1 MKLRQLFQWMFAAIL
16 ICGTMVFT
24 ACSIDDNPV
33 DGETGASG
41 IAMIVKNG
49 EIDYW
54 RQIETAFRDVCQEK
68 DLEAYFYATSA
79 ETAYEE
85 QLAAVA
91 ELRQLGNKK
100 LKGIIFTPS
109 YGPNGE
115 SAEAEVAALAQER
128 GIPVVI
134 LDSPVSASS
143 PLASCP
149 YFGTDNT
156 AAGQAMAEKVTADKV
171 AVFAMTNSPGIERAE
186 AFKALKPNA
195 VIYQVGDK
203 ANEEV
208 QAVLDEYN
216 DFVFFNGSILV
227 DAIPMLNE
235 AGKSVYT
242 FDVYG
247 EFLHELF
254 NYSTMLKGIMAQ
266 NTFEMARKAVEAVLT
281 NAKEGEMV
289 PTFYITRNNLKDPIV
304 QPFLKFYYN
313 EVYATIDGL
322 YYILNFNDQTAEL
335 IYPAEGHYEGDIVV
349 PDYVVQDGTKYAVT
363 TLGEG
368 AFENAQLTSLQ
379 LPKET
384 LKRIKL
390 MAFYNTHGVKTLD
403 IPETVTTLDEG
414 AIQNCLELTHVHI
427 PASVTEMGNY
437 AIAGCRELESI
448 TVDEGNKHFATF
460 DGVLMDKGQTR
471 IITYPAKLAATTYTV
486 PATVK
491 TIDKRAF
498 RDVAYLTSITIP
510 ASVSKISYDMFYQA
524 KSLNEINIDPANTA
538 YRSEDGVVY
547 TADMDT
553 LIFYPISKT
562 SKTYTANAAVK
573 VIGQAAFSNA
583 EHLETLTLPEGL
595 TTIEDAAFTSCES
608 LKEVNLP
615 ESVTKIGMAAFT
627 FCRKLESLVFPPHVT
642 EITMGFFIGCT
653 ALRSVTIPAELTTIG
668 KTVFTA
674 CPSLTEITCLCTTPP
689 AVDLTT
695 FLSVKTNTISL
706 YVPDE
711 SVDLYKATPIWMGF
725 NVKGISESS
734 L

>member
-1 MKLRQLFQWMFAAIL
+1 MAAIL
-16 ICGTMVFT
+16 ICGATLFT
-24 ACSIDDNPV
+24 ACTQDDNPV
-33 DGETGASG
+33 DAETGASR

-49 EIDYW
+49 EIDYF
-54 RQIETAFRDVCQEK
+54 RQIETSFREVCQEK
-68 DLEAYFYATSA
+68 DLEALYYATSA
-79 ETAYEE
+79 ENAYEE
-85 QLAAVA
+85 QLTAVE
-91 ELRQLGNKK
+91 ELRKLDNKK

-115 SAEAEVAALAQER
+115 SAEAEVAALALELD
-128 GIPVVI
+128 IPVVI
-134 LDSPVSASS
+134 LDSPVRVGS

-149 YFGTDNT
+149 YIGTDNT
-156 AAGQAMAEKVTADKV
+156 AAGEAMAAKVAADKV
-171 AVFAMTNSPGIERAE
+171 ALFATTNSPGMERAE
-186 AFKALKPNA
+186 AIKKLKPNA

-203 ANEEV
+203 ANEEI

-216 DFVFFNGSILV
+216 DFVFFNGNILV
-227 DAIPMLNE
+227 DAIPMLKD
-235 AGKSVYT
+235 AGKQVYT
-242 FDVYG
+242 FDIYG
-247 EFLHELF
+247 EFLEEMF
-254 NYSTMLKGIMAQ
+254 KSSPMPKGIMAQ

-281 NAKEGEMV
+281 NATQGEMV
-289 PTFYITRNNLKDPIV
+289 PTFYITQTDLRTPVV
-304 QPFLKFYYN
+304 QPFLKFYYK
-313 EVYATIDGL
+313 EAYATIDGL
-322 YYILNFNDQTAEL
+322 YYILNYDDKTARVTA
-335 IYPAEGHYEGDIVV
+335 PDNTGHYEGDIVV
-349 PDYVVQDGTKYAVT
+349 PDYVVQDGIKFAVT
-363 TLGEG
+363 AIGDG
-368 AFENAQLTSLQ
+368 AFSHITINSLQ
-379 LPKET
+379 LPKNT
-384 LKRIKL
+384 LKRIGS
-390 MAFYNTHGVKTLD
+390 MAFNDILGLTTLE
-403 IPETVTTLDEG
+403 IPESVTTLDEG
-414 AIQNCLELTHVHI
+414 AIE
-427 PASVTEMGNY
+427 A
-437 AIAGCRELESI
+437 CRELESI

-460 DGVLMDKGQTR
+460 DGVLMDKAQTR

-498 RDVAYLTSITIP
+498 RDLAYLTSVTIP
-510 ASVSKISYDMFYQA
+510 ASVSKLEYSMFYQSY
-524 KSLNEINIDPANTA
+524 SLNEINIDPANTA

-553 LIFYPISKT
+553 LIVYPAGKT
-562 SKTYTANAAVK
+562 SKTYTVNASVK
-573 VIGQAAFSNA
+573 AIGQAAFSYAN
-583 EHLETLTLPEGL
+583 HLETLTLPEGL

-627 FCRKLESLVFPPHVT
+627 FCRKLESLVFPPHIT

-711 SVDLYKATPIWMGF
+711 SVDLYKATPIWKGF

>member
-1 MKLRQLFQWMFAAIL
+1 MKRLFQWVMAATL
-16 ICGTMVFT
+16 ICGAMVFT
-24 ACSIDDNPV
+24 ACRYEDNPV

-49 EIDYW
+49 EIDYF
-54 RQIETAFRDVCQEK
+54 RQIEMAFRDVCQEK
-68 DLEAYFYATSA
+68 DLEAYYYATSA
-79 ETAYEE
+79 ETAYQE

-134 LDSPVSASS
+134 LDSPVSATS

-216 DFVFFNGSILV
+216 DFVFFNGNDLV
-227 DAIPMLNE
+227 DAIPMLTD

-335 IYPAEGHYEGDIVV
+335 IAPTNGHYEGDIVI
-349 PDYVVQDGTKYAVT
+349 PDYVEQDGTKLAVT

-368 AFENAQLTSLQ
+368 AFSNTTLTSLQ

-384 LKRIKL
+384 LKRIKGT
-390 MAFYNTHGVKTLD
+390 AFYRTYGLKTLD
-403 IPETVTTLDEG
+403 IPETVTTLGEG
-414 AIQNCLELTHVHI
+414 AILDCDDLTHIHI

-437 AIAGCRELESI
+437 AIGGCYNLESI
-448 TVDEGNKHFATF
+448 TVDEGNEHFATF
-460 DGVLMDKGQTR
+460 DGVLMDKAQTR
-471 IITYPAKLAATTYTV
+471 IIVYPAKLAGTTYIV
-486 PATVK
+486 PSTVK

-510 ASVSKISYDMFYQA
+510 ASVSSIMHNMFYMA
-524 KSLNEINIDPANTA
+524 YSLTEINIDPANTA
-538 YRSEDGVVY
+538 YRSEDGVVF
-547 TADMDT
+547 TANMDSLCT
-553 LIFYPISKT
+553 YPAGKPD
-562 SKTYTANAAVK
+562 KTYAPNSTFK
-573 VIGQAAFSNA
+573 IIGKEAFSEA
-583 EHLETLTLPEGL
+583 YLLETLTIPEGV
-595 TTIEDAAFTSCES
+595 TTILDGAFTYCSS
-608 LKEVNLP
+608 LREVSLP
-615 ESVTKIGMAAFT
+615 ESLTKIGSAAFT
-627 FCRKLESLVFPPHVT
+627 FCQKLESIVLPPH
-642 EITMGFFIGCT
+642 ITDIPMGLFLSCT
-653 ALRSVTIPAELTTIG
+653 ALRSVTIPAEVTTIG
-668 KTVFTA
+668 MIVFSR
-674 CPSLTEITCLCTTPP
+674 CLSLTEITCLGTTPP
-689 AVDLTT
+689 TADPTSFLTV
-695 FLSVKTNTISL
+695 LTNKITL

-711 SVDLYKATPIWMGF
+711 SVDLYKAAPVWKNF
-725 NVKGISESS
+725 NVKGISESK
-734 L
+734 

>member
-1 MKLRQLFQWMFAAIL
+1 MKRLFQWVMAAIL
-16 ICGTMVFT
+16 ICGAMVFT
-24 ACSIDDNPV
+24 ACRYEDNPV

-49 EIDYW
+49 EIDYF
-54 RQIETAFRDVCQEK
+54 RQIEMAFRDVCQEK
-68 DLEAYFYATSA
+68 DLEAYYYATSA

-115 SAEAEVAALAQER
+115 SAEAEVAALAKER
-128 GIPVVI
+128 GIPVII

-156 AAGQAMAEKVTADKV
+156 AAGQAMAEKVTANKV

-195 VIYQVGDK
+195 VVYQVGDK

-247 EFLHELF
+247 EFLDELF

-266 NTFEMARKAVEAVLT
+266 NTFEMARKAVEAVIA

-289 PTFYITRNNLKDPIV
+289 STFYITRNNLKDPIV

-335 IYPAEGHYEGDIVV
+335 IAPTNGHYEGDIVI
-349 PDYVVQDGTKYAVT
+349 PDYVEQDGTKYAVT

-414 AIQNCLELTHVHI
+414 AIQNCPELTHVHI
-427 PASVTEMGNY
+427 PASVTEMGDY

-471 IITYPAKLAATTYTV
+471 IITYPAKLAGTTYTV
-486 PATVK
+486 PATVT

-498 RDVAYLTSITIP
+498 RDLAYLTSITIP
-510 ASVSKISYDMFYQA
+510 ASVSKITYATFYQA
-524 KSLNEINIDPANTA
+524 NSLAEINIDPANTA

-573 VIGQAAFSNA
+573 VIGQAAFAYA

-595 TTIEDAAFTSCES
+595 TTIEDGAFTSCPS
-608 LKEVNLP
+608 LKEVSLP
-615 ESVTKIGMAAFT
+615 ESVTNIGMAAFT

>member
-1 MKLRQLFQWMFAAIL
+1 MKRLFQWVMAATL
-16 ICGTMVFT
+16 ICGAMVFT
-24 ACSIDDNPV
+24 ACTKIDNPV

-49 EIDYW
+49 QIDYF

-68 DLEAYFYATSA
+68 DLEAYYYATSA
-79 ETAYEE
+79 ESAYEE
-85 QLAAVA
+85 QLAAVE
-91 ELRQLGNKK
+91 ELRKLGGKA

-128 GIPVVI
+128 GIPVII
-134 LDSPVSASS
+134 LDSPVSATS

-156 AAGQAMAEKVTADKV
+156 AAGQAMAEKVTANKV
-171 AVFAMTNSPGIERAE
+171 AVFAMTNSPGMERAE

-203 ANEEV
+203 ANEEI

-216 DFVFFNGSILV
+216 DFVFFNGNILV
-227 DAIPMLNE
+227 DAIPMLKD
-235 AGKSVYT
+235 AGKQVYT

-247 EFLHELF
+247 EFLDEMF
-254 NYSTMLKGIMAQ
+254 KSSPMPKGIMAQ

-281 NAKEGEMV
+281 NATQGEMV
-289 PTFYITRNNLKDPIV
+289 PTFYITQTDLRTPVV
-304 QPFLKFYYN
+304 QPFLKFYYK
-313 EVYATIDGL
+313 EAYATIDGL
-322 YYILNFNDQTAEL
+322 YYILNYDDKTARVTA
-335 IYPAEGHYEGDIVV
+335 PDNTGHYEGDIVV
-349 PDYVVQDGTKYAVT
+349 PDYVVQDGIKFAVT
-363 TLGEG
+363 AIGDG
-368 AFENAQLTSLQ
+368 AFSHITINSLQ
-379 LPKET
+379 LPKNT
-384 LKRIKL
+384 LKRIGS
-390 MAFYNTHGVKTLD
+390 MAFNNILGLTTLE
-403 IPETVTTLDEG
+403 IPESVTTLDEG
-414 AIQNCLELTHVHI
+414 AIE
-427 PASVTEMGNY
+427 A
-437 AIAGCRELESI
+437 CRELESI

-460 DGVLMDKGQTR
+460 DGVLMDKAQTR

-498 RDVAYLTSITIP
+498 RDLAYLTSVTIP
-510 ASVSKISYDMFYQA
+510 ASVSKLEYSMFYQSY
-524 KSLNEINIDPANTA
+524 SLNEINIDPANTA

-553 LIFYPISKT
+553 LIVYPAGKT
-562 SKTYTANAAVK
+562 SKTYTVNASVK
-573 VIGQAAFSNA
+573 AIGQAAFSYAN
-583 EHLETLTLPEGL
+583 HLETLTLPEGL

-642 EITMGFFIGCT
+642 EITIGFFIGCT

-711 SVDLYKATPIWMGF
+711 SVDLYKAAPVWKNF
-725 NVKGISESS
+725 NVKGISEK
-734 L
+734 

>member
-1 MKLRQLFQWMFAAIL
+1 MKRLFQWVMAATL
-16 ICGTMVFT
+16 ICGAMVFT
-24 ACSIDDNPV
+24 ACTKIDNPV

-109 YGPNGE
+109 YGLNGA

-128 GIPVVI
+128 GIPVII
-134 LDSPVSASS
+134 LDSPVGATS

-595 TTIEDAAFTSCES
+595 TTIEDGAFTSCPS
-608 LKEVNLP
+608 LKEVSLP

-627 FCRKLESLVFPPHVT
+627 LCRNLESLVFPPHVT

>member
-1 MKLRQLFQWMFAAIL
+1 MMAATL
-16 ICGTMVFT
+16 ICGAMVFT

-49 EIDYW
+49 QVDYW

-68 DLEAYFYATSA
+68 DLEAYYYATSA

-115 SAEAEVAALAQER
+115 SAEAEVAALAKER
-128 GIPVVI
+128 GIPVII

-156 AAGQAMAEKVTADKV
+156 AAGQAMAEKVTANKV

-195 VIYQVGDK
+195 VVYQVGDK

-216 DFVFFNGSILV
+216 DFVFFNGNDLV
-227 DAIPMLNE
+227 DAIPMLTD

-247 EFLHELF
+247 EFLDELL
-254 NYSTMLKGIMAQ
+254 NYSDMLKGIMAQ
-266 NTFEMARKAVEAVLT
+266 NTFEMARKAVEAVIA
-281 NAKEGEMV
+281 NAKESEMV
-289 PTFYITRNNLKDPIV
+289 PTFYITQSNLRDADV
-304 QPFLKFYYN
+304 QPFLKFYYKKA
-313 EVYATIDGL
+313 YAAIDGFN
-322 YYILNFNDQTAEL
+322 YKLNYDDKTAEL
-335 IYPAEGHYEGDIVV
+335 IDPVEGHYEGDIVV

-403 IPETVTTLDEG
+403 IPETVTTLDED

-427 PASVTEMGNY
+427 PASV
-437 AIAGCRELESI
+437 S
-448 TVDEGNKHFATF
+448 K
-460 DGVLMDKGQTR
+460 
-471 IITYPAKLAATTYTV
+471 ITYDT
-486 PATVK
+486 
-491 TIDKRAF
+491 
-498 RDVAYLTSITIP
+498 
-510 ASVSKISYDMFYQA
+510 FYQA

-538 YRSEDGVVY
+538 YRSEDGMVY

-573 VIGQAAFSNA
+573 VIGQAAFSYA
-583 EHLETLTLPEGL
+583 AHLETLTLPEGL
-595 TTIEDAAFTSCES
+595 TTIEDGAFTSCPS
-608 LKEVNLP
+608 LKEVSLP
-615 ESVTKIGMAAFT
+615 ESVTNIGMAAFT
-627 FCRKLESLVFPPHVT
+627 FCRKLESLVFPPHIT